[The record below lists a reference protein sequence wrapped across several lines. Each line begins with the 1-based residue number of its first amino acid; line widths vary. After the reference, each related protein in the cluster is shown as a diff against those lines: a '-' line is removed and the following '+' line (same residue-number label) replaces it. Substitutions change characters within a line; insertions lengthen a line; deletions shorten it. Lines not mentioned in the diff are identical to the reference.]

1 MKNTKLI
8 NDTIV
13 EASTLE
19 SKDRA
24 MGQSLNGAFSLGLGG
39 AVGNIIGS
47 VIVDNFGVPAMI
59 LFAAGISLLGFFF
72 MLLAKKRG

>member
-1 MKNTKLI
+1 
-8 NDTIV
+8 
-13 EASTLE
+13 
-19 SKDRA
+19 

-39 AVGNIIGS
+39 AVGNIIGG